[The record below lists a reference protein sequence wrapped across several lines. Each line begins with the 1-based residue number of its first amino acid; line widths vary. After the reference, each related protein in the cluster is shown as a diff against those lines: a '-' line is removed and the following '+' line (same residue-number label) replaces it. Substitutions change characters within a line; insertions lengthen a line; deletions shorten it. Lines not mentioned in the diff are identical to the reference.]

1 MAEGGIKTKDPVVE
15 FLRIIGTLMVIGT
28 HVKLPNT
35 VDGIPVKTNILISCF
50 AGDGVTV
57 FWVILGFFLLGG
69 EYIPKIKGLCKK
81 VLLPLAVFTLFLFFF
96 YGFIMDGDIVKSV
109 SHPIEDY
116 GNLVTDGLF
125 KWHNVVSGGAHLWFL
140 YVYAVMILLFPA
152 LKGVREFTAKI
163 PKRDLV
169 LTCVLLGLLLIND
182 IRLDGL
188 LTISTASF
196 GSVRGA
202 FIIILYGDILYRNRE
217 MFEGKKLL
225 GIAGLCLFVITNIV
239 RAYIQYRCYSLD
251 PISEEPIFWYTSY
264 AVLCTTGLVVFG
276 YGFSDLIKKFGKVIA
291 HIGSRTFCVYLF
303 HFVILLKLS
312 SLGLSSWLNANL
324 LPYPGP
330 AVYTLAYMLI
340 VFAVSYVFGELVM
353 GLISIIKRALH
364 SSGTASRV

>member
-1 MAEGGIKTKDPVVE
+1 
-15 FLRIIGTLMVIGT
+15 
-28 HVKLPNT
+28 
-35 VDGIPVKTNILISCF
+35 
-50 AGDGVTV
+50 
-57 FWVILGFFLLGG
+57 
-69 EYIPKIKGLCKK
+69 
-81 VLLPLAVFTLFLFFF
+81 
-96 YGFIMDGDIVKSV
+96 MDGDIAKSV

-163 PKRDLV
+163 QKRDLV

-217 MFEGKKLL
+217 LFEGKKLL

-303 HFVILLKLS
+303 HFCNTSQVEQS
-312 SLGLSSWLNANL
+312 RAQQ
-324 LPYPGP
+324 
-330 AVYTLAYMLI
+330 LAERQS
-340 VFAVSYVFGELVM
+340 VAVSRSCSLYVGIHADRFRGVVCVQQT
-353 GLISIIKRALH
+353 GHGAYIDYQKSIAFFRYCFPCVVFPRYLYYNNKRVLNG
-364 SSGTASRV
+364 GT

>member
-81 VLLPLAVFTLFLFFF
+81 VLLSLAVFTLFLFFF
-96 YGFIMDGDIVKSV
+96 YGFIMDGDIAKSV
-109 SHPIEDY
+109 NHPIEDY

-163 PKRDLV
+163 QKRDLV

-202 FIIILYGDILYRNRE
+202 FI
-217 MFEGKKLL
+217 
-225 GIAGLCLFVITNIV
+225 ITNIV

-324 LPYPGP
+324 LPYPGS
-330 AVYTLAYMLI
+330 ALYTLAYMLI
-340 VFAVSYVFGELVM
+340 VFAVSYVFSELVM
-353 GLISIIKRALH
+353 GLISIIKKALH
-364 SSGTASRV
+364 SFGTASRV